1 MNVAGVVAALTS
13 EARALGPV
21 KRGGAGRLVL
31 NDGTLVA
38 VSGMGA
44 AAADAARAL
53 VEAGATA
60 LVSWGMAGALDPGL
74 EAGDVCLPSE
84 VVAADGSSFTT
95 ARHWREPLAA
105 SLAASMGAQR
115 RVACGRLFT
124 SSEPI
129 GTASAKE
136 AAFRRTGAAAVDME
150 SAPVAQVAAL
160 HGMPFIA
167 VRVIV
172 DTATDAVPSAVLAA
186 SDRGQVHLWRLL
198 GGLVLAPA
206 ELAPLMRLARRY
218 RVATRSLAA
227 VAEAGSLAPPSLAA
241 SNGTL
246 VGPS

>member
-1 MNVAGVVAALTS
+1 LNVAGVVAALTS

-84 VVAADGSSFTT
+84 VIAADGSSFST

-105 SLAASMGAQR
+105 SIGAQR

-124 SSEPI
+124 SSEAI

-150 SAPVAQVAAL
+150 SAAVAQVAAL

-172 DTATDAVPSAVLAA
+172 DTAADVVPSAVLAA
-186 SDRGQVHLWRLL
+186 SHGGQVHLWRLL
-198 GGLVLAPA
+198 WGLVLAPA
-206 ELAPLMRLARRY
+206 DLAPLMRLARRY